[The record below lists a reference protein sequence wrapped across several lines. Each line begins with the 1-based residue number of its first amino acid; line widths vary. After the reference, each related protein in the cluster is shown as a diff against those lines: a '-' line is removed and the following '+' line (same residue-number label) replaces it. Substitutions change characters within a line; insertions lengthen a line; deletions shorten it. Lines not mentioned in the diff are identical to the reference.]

1 MNILCKSCVFWV
13 NCSKPDKKN
22 YGFCLVRDLF
32 TYTAKTKCS
41 DYTKGK
47 PMTEQEYEEI
57 K

>member
-57 K
+57 E